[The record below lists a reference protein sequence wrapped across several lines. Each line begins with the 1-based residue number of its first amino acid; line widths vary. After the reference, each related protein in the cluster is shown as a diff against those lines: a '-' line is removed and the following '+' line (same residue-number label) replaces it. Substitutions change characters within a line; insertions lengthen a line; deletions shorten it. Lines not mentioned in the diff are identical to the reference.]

1 MPRLAR
7 FTVTRGHQALGLSPA
22 PSRDAP
28 QPAARSAFVPPQ
40 SGGANEPAKAG
51 VMDGAIVTV
60 GVLGQN
66 AIVRYVPNLVPA
78 TMTGAATINALL
90 KDVLGIVAGAY
101 GAASLVGTD
110 RAKFLVAGQVHAAI
124 ARQLRANNVPVVGTL
139 LGEYDP
145 VRLGGVRCNGS
156 GMGCPGMGDYARGFM
171 PAGTPTGRIP
181 LPRARASN
189 VRTLANVG
197 IYSDGVA
204 FSPSMF

>member
-1 MPRLAR
+1 
-7 FTVTRGHQALGLSPA
+7 
-22 PSRDAP
+22 
-28 QPAARSAFVPPQ
+28 
-40 SGGANEPAKAG
+40 
-51 VMDGAIVTV
+51 MDGLIVTG

-145 VRLGGVRCNGS
+145 IRLGGVT
-156 GMGCPGMGDYARGFM
+156 GCRSCRGGVGDYARGFM

-181 LPRARASN
+181 MPTPTRASN

-197 IYSDGVA
+197 VYSDGVA